1 MGMTRW
7 RLERVRRKAKAKAK
21 IDSAHATV
29 EKMTN
34 FSRSFLALVTLQSV
48 LMRKHD
54 QAADEVWAG
63 IREQHEVF
71 KNQKDNILFKLM
83 RRQNMN

>member
-1 MGMTRW
+1 MKRERATLRLGMGRW
-7 RLERVRRKAKAKAK
+7 RLEGVRRKAKAK

-48 LMRKHD
+48 LMRKRA
-54 QAADEVWAG
+54 QAAAGVWAG
-63 IREQHEVF
+63 IREHVVF
-71 KNQKDNILFKLM
+71 KN
-83 RRQNMN
+83 